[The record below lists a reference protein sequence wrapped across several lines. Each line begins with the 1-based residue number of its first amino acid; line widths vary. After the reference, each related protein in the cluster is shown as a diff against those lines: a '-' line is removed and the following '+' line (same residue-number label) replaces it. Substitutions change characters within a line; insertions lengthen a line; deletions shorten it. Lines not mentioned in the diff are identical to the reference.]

1 MFNVLDERMKKFLIL
16 VCAISILFFAKCGG
30 GGGEYYPPKI
40 VLNKIGLHKVEIKS
54 SEINE
59 YNKLVLEGYDQLE
72 KIERTIAGTKYYYF
86 KKFQFMGQQYEIA
99 IPINNWVSII
109 DNNNKVLKKL
119 ETPRYTRNAAAIELK
134 GKDGKSFMAIYI
146 DQQSS
151 SHSSTLFILSD
162 ELDLGYKEHLLGA
175 KWMAKETSESGE
187 NLIISCEKKW
197 LQNDEWVIVGGPWR
211 YIL

>member
-1 MFNVLDERMKKFLIL
+1 MGKFLIL
-16 VCAISILFFAKCGG
+16 VCAISVLLFTKCGG

-86 KKFQFMGQQYEIA
+86 KKFQFLGKQYKIA

-109 DNNNKVLKKL
+109 DKNNKVLKKL
-119 ETPRYTRNAAAIELK
+119 GTPRYTRNAAAIELT
-134 GKDGKSFMAIYI
+134 GKDGKSFIAIYI

-162 ELDLGYKEHLLGA
+162 ELDLVYKEHLLGA
-175 KWMAKETSESGE
+175 KWMAKEASESGG